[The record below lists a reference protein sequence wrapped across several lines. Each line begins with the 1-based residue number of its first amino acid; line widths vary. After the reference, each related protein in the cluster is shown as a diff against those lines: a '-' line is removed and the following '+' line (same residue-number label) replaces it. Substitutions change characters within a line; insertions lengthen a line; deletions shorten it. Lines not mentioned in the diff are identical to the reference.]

1 MGKFKGSQTERNLLT
16 AFAGES
22 QARNRY
28 TYFAEQARQDGY
40 IQIAD
45 IFAETACHEREH
57 AKRFFKFLN
66 GGEVEIKWSFPAGV
80 IGSTYDNLL
89 AAAAG
94 ESWSWRRRREV
105 DGEEERG
112 SLASDHLA
120 ASSSRLIR
128 RKQGETS
135 SLLFT
140 GLYRPPVNPATWPF
154 HFSQV

>member
-1 MGKFKGSQTERNLLT
+1 MKEVKLNAKDIILEEVKYVCGGVTSQSEN
-16 AFAGES
+16 
-22 QARNRY
+22 
-28 TYFAEQARQDGY
+28 
-40 IQIAD
+40 I
-45 IFAETACHEREH
+45 
-57 AKRFFKFLN
+57 
-66 GGEVEIKWSFPAGV
+66 
-80 IGSTYDNLL
+80 
-89 AAAAG
+89 
-94 ESWSWRRRREV
+94 EV

-140 GLYRPPVNPATWPF
+140 VLYRPPVNPATWPF